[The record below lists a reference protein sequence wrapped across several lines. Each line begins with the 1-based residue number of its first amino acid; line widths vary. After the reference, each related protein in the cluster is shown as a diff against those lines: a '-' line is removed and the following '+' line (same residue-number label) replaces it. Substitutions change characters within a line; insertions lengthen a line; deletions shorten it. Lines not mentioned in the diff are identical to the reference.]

1 MKEKNKN
8 DKQIVL
14 TAEETEKKKLLRRK
28 RIIAVISLV
37 IVIALVAWLTVFV
50 TKSILSVGEGEDAS
64 DVAMHFK
71 ELILSY
77 GNWGLLVAFGI
88 QCLQVIVSP
97 IPGEVIETGMGLVF
111 GPWIG
116 ALICLAGVALSSYL
130 IMLFVRKFGTKFVE
144 LFISLDKINDL
155 KFLNSEKK
163 LERAVL
169 ILYLLPGTPKDPLIF
184 FFGLTK
190 IKISTF
196 IVFSTLAR
204 IPSVITSTIGGH
216 LITEKRYLE
225 AVILYIIIGLISL
238 VCILLYKKI
247 LNALDKRHNKNK
259 ADNNSENTEEENHG
273 TDDAER
279 LQVAPDT
286 EADAGGDKKG

>member
-88 QCLQVIVSP
+88 QCLQVIISP

-169 ILYLLPGTPKDPLIF
+169 ILYLLPGY
-184 FFGLTK
+184 
-190 IKISTF
+190 F
-196 IVFSTLAR
+196 INF
-204 IPSVITSTIGGH
+204 
-216 LITEKRYLE
+216 
-225 AVILYIIIGLISL
+225 
-238 VCILLYKKI
+238 
-247 LNALDKRHNKNK
+247 
-259 ADNNSENTEEENHG
+259 
-273 TDDAER
+273 
-279 LQVAPDT
+279 
-286 EADAGGDKKG
+286 